1 MHINI
6 KFYLL
11 LQTQVVENYKILLFM
26 ISTKNLPEDYE
37 PPPSYNMLVCYLLTL
52 LLMLC
57 FFLHLYLDVR
67 YFDTLSKSITV
78 LDEL

>member
-37 PPPSYNMLVCYLLTL
+37 LIQAYHQYGVGSRPAL
-52 LLMLC
+52 
-57 FFLHLYLDVR
+57 
-67 YFDTLSKSITV
+67 
-78 LDEL
+78 

>member
-37 PPPSYNMLVCYLLTL
+37 PPPSYNMLDRDHDGSLLNSEAL
-52 LLMLC
+52 
-57 FFLHLYLDVR
+57 FH
-67 YFDTLSKSITV
+67 
-78 LDEL
+78 